1 MPWQKPQHL
10 LTAEVNFE
18 CCNVSLFKQNKLNK
32 DHQEINMRA
41 FNWNLK
47 NLLSLNTSHSKET
60 NENFKR
66 KQSFLENINVYT
78 EFVYR

>member
-1 MPWQKPQHL
+1 MPWQKPQHF

-41 FNWNLK
+41 FN
-47 NLLSLNTSHSKET
+47 
-60 NENFKR
+60 
-66 KQSFLENINVYT
+66 
-78 EFVYR
+78 